1 VQGDADQHRNL
12 EGEAMRSSEHQPSAT
27 RTRAWLKA
35 RAVAV
40 ACCVVAVAAAVGGCG
55 GGGRAASTSTSTGAG
70 LAAEPAVRIL
80 AAAEAAIDQV
90 HSFHLQATAVIPGT
104 TVSEST
110 YLQLPGVATLA
121 EQNGSDTLDLRAIAG
136 RIYFRGNRAYY
147 ASTGVTGAELATLPG
162 RWVSA
167 TPAQLPTADGLL
179 ALTHP
184 ATLGLCLLG
193 QHLGTLSVG
202 GTASVDGR
210 RAVVLLDAGNLPG
223 SAPGRIYIAATGP
236 PLPLRLTRTGPARP
250 GGTSDAV
257 CDEPASQL
265 VSSSDEFITDV
276 NAPLTITA
284 PTGAVSLSSATQTAH
299 KGTGIVAVAVQTAHT
314 KLGTIGYRSYG
325 SGPPLV
331 LIMGYGGTM
340 ETWDPRFV
348 DTLAKHYRVVIFDNA
363 GVGDTQALASPLT
376 IDAMADQTSAL
387 IDSLGLGKP
396 DVLGWSMGGMIA
408 QALADKTPDPGSTAG
423 ALRDVPRN
431 RQGSAAVAGRDK
443 RALEHQPKNGGSRPV
458 PCQPGRGGRGVRGG
472 DRWIS
477 KRGRAIGRRHLGA
490 GERDKAMVGRRRPG
504 SRGNRR
510 DHRADARRGRHPRP
524 ARPSR
529 QQPRASEADPGS
541 KARALPRRR
550 TRVPVPGPNGLH
562 TGNRIVPGLSQLAD
576 QQPRQTK
583 TTERRSP

>member
-1 VQGDADQHRNL
+1 
-12 EGEAMRSSEHQPSAT
+12 MRSSRHQSSVT
-27 RTRAWLKA
+27 RTKAWLRA

-40 ACCVVAVAAAVGGCG
+40 ACCVVAVAAVIGGCG
-55 GGGRAASTSTSTGAG
+55 GGGRTTSRSTRTGAG
-70 LAAEPAVRIL
+70 LAAEPAARIL

-110 YLQLPGVATLA
+110 YLQLPGAATLT
-121 EQNGSDTLDLRAIAG
+121 EQNGSDTLDLRAIADT
-136 RIYFRGNRAYY
+136 IYFRGNRAYY

-202 GTASVDGR
+202 GTSSVDGR
-210 RAVVLLDAGNLPG
+210 PAVVLLDAGNLPG

-250 GGTSDAV
+250 GGTSNAV
-257 CDEPASQL
+257 CDQPASQV
-265 VSSSDEFITDV
+265 VSSSNESITDV
-276 NAPLTITA
+276 NTPLTITA
-284 PTGAVSLSSATQTAH
+284 PTGAVSLSSVTQTAH

-314 KLGTIGYRSYG
+314 KLGTVSYRSYG

-340 ETWDPRFV
+340 ESWDPRFV
-348 DTLAKHYRVVIFDNA
+348 DALAKHYRVVIFDNA
-363 GVGDTQALASPLT
+363 GVGDTHALASPLT

-387 IDSLGLGKP
+387 IDSLHLGKP

-408 QALADKTPDPGSTAG
+408 QALAVKHPTQVQRLVLSATFPGTGTVVQPTQAAINALSSTNPKTVAAALFPANQAAAAAAFGAAIAG
-423 ALRDVPRN
+423 YP
-431 RQGSAAVAGRDK
+431 SAAAPSAGVIT
-443 RALEHQPKNGGSRPV
+443 AQAS
-458 PCQPGRGGRGVRGG
+458 
-472 DRWIS
+472 
-477 KRGRAIGRRHLGA
+477 AIKQWW
-490 GERDKAMVGRRRPG
+490 D
-504 SRGNRR
+504 
-510 DHRADARRGRHPRP
+510 D
-524 ARPSR
+524 
-529 QQPRASEADPGS
+529 ADPAA
-541 KARALPRRR
+541 ARTAKITAPTLVAAGTLDRLDPVINSHALAKLIHGAKLVLYPDAGHAFLFQDE
-550 TRVPVPGPNGLH
+550 TAFIPVIESFL
-562 TGNRIVPGLSQLAD
+562 R
-576 QQPRQTK
+576 
-583 TTERRSP
+583 

>member
-1 VQGDADQHRNL
+1 
-12 EGEAMRSSEHQPSAT
+12 
-27 RTRAWLKA
+27 
-35 RAVAV
+35 VAV
-40 ACCVVAVAAAVGGCG
+40 ACCVVAVAAVIGGCG
-55 GGGRAASTSTSTGAG
+55 GGGRAASTSTSRGAG
-70 LAAEPAVRIL
+70 LAAEPAARIL

-110 YLQLPGVATLA
+110 YLQLPGVAALG

-147 ASTGVTGAELATLPG
+147 ASTGVTGAELARLPG

-167 TPAQLPTADGLL
+167 TPAQLPTAGGLL

-202 GTASVDGR
+202 GTASVGGR

-250 GGTSDAV
+250 GGTSDGV
-257 CDEPASQL
+257 CDEPVSQV

-284 PTGAVSLSSATQTAH
+284 PTGAVSLSSVTQTAH

-314 KLGTIGYRSYG
+314 KLGTVGYRSYG

-340 ETWDPRFV
+340 ESWDSRFV
-348 DTLAKHYRVVIFDNA
+348 DALAKHYRVVIFDNA
-363 GVGDTQALASPLT
+363 GVGDTHALASPLT

-387 IDSLGLGKP
+387 IDSLHLGKP

-408 QALADKTPDPGSTAG
+408 QALAVKHPTQVQRLVLSATFPGTGTVVQPTQAAINALSSTNPNTVAAALVPANQAAAAAAFGAAIAG
-423 ALRDVPRN
+423 YPSAAAP
-431 RQGSAAVAGRDK
+431 SAAVITAQ
-443 RALEHQPKNGGSRPV
+443 AS
-458 PCQPGRGGRGVRGG
+458 
-472 DRWIS
+472 
-477 KRGRAIGRRHLGA
+477 AIKQWW
-490 GERDKAMVGRRRPG
+490 D
-504 SRGNRR
+504 
-510 DHRADARRGRHPRP
+510 D
-524 ARPSR
+524 
-529 QQPRASEADPGS
+529 ADPAA
-541 KARALPRRR
+541 ARTAKITAPTLVADGTLDRLDPVINSHALAKLIHGAKLVLYPDAGHAFLFQDE
-550 TRVPVPGPNGLH
+550 TAFIPVIESFL
-562 TGNRIVPGLSQLAD
+562 R
-576 QQPRQTK
+576 
-583 TTERRSP
+583 

>member
-1 VQGDADQHRNL
+1 
-12 EGEAMRSSEHQPSAT
+12 MRSSEHQLSTT
-27 RTRAWLKA
+27 RTRASLKA
-35 RAVAV
+35 RAVAA

-55 GGGRAASTSTSTGAG
+55 GGSRAASRSTGTAAG
-70 LAAEPAVRIL
+70 LAAEPALRIL

-104 TVSEST
+104 TVLEST

-121 EQNGSDTLDLRAIAG
+121 EHNGSDTLDLRVIAG

-147 ASTGVTGAELATLPG
+147 TSIGVTGAELTRLPG

-202 GTASVDGR
+202 GTASVGGR
-210 RAVVLLDAGNLPG
+210 RAVVLLDAGNLPD

-236 PLPLRLTRTGPARP
+236 PLPLRLTRTGPTRP

-265 VSSSDEFITDV
+265 VSSSDEFITRV
-276 NAPLTITA
+276 NAPHAIAA
-284 PTGAVSLSSATQTAH
+284 PAGPVSLSRVTQATPNAS
-299 KGTGIVAVAVQTAHT
+299 GIVTVAVQTAHT
-314 KLGTIGYRSYG
+314 KLGTIGYRSLG
-325 SGPPLV
+325 SGAPLV

-348 DTLAKHYRVVIFDNA
+348 DALAKHYRVVIFDNA
-363 GVGDTQALASPLT
+363 GIGDTRALPAPLT
-376 IDAMADQTSAL
+376 INAMADQTSAL

-408 QALADKTPDPGSTAG
+408 QALAIRHPTQVHRLVLCATFPGTGKVVQPSQAAINALSSTNPKTVAADLFPANQTAAAAAFG
-423 ALRDVPRN
+423 AAIAEYPN
-431 RQGSAAVAGRDK
+431 AASPSAAV
-443 RALEHQPKNGGSRPV
+443 
-458 PCQPGRGGRGVRGG
+458 
-472 DRWIS
+472 IS
-477 KRGRAIGRRHLGA
+477 AQASAIKQWW
-490 GERDKAMVGRRRPG
+490 D
-504 SRGNRR
+504 
-510 DHRADARRGRHPRP
+510 D
-524 ARPSR
+524 
-529 QQPRASEADPGS
+529 ADPAAAGAAKIAAPTLIADGTVDRLDPVANS
-541 KARALPRRR
+541 HALARLIPEAKLVLYPDA
-550 TRVPVPGPNGLH
+550 GHAFLF
-562 TGNRIVPGLSQLAD
+562 QD
-576 QQPRQTK
+576 QTAFIPAI
-583 TTERRSP
+583 ESFLG

>member
-1 VQGDADQHRNL
+1 
-12 EGEAMRSSEHQPSAT
+12 MRSSEHQPSAT
-27 RTRAWLKA
+27 RTRGWLKA
-35 RAVAV
+35 RTVAV

-55 GGGRAASTSTSTGAG
+55 GGGRAASRSTSTGAG
-70 LAAEPAVRIL
+70 LAAEPAGRIL
-80 AAAEAAIDQV
+80 AATEAAIDQV

-167 TPAQLPTADGLL
+167 TPAQLPTAGGLL

-210 RAVVLLDAGNLPG
+210 RAVVLLDAGDRPG

-250 GGTSDAV
+250 GGTSDGV

-284 PTGAVSLSSATQTAH
+284 PTGAVSLSSATQPAY

-314 KLGTIGYRSYG
+314 KLGTVGYRSYG

-348 DTLAKHYRVVIFDNA
+348 DALAKHYRVVIFDNA
-363 GVGDTQALASPLT
+363 GVGNTQALPAPLT

-387 IDSLGLGKP
+387 IDSLHLGKP
-396 DVLGWSMGGMIA
+396 DVLGWSMGGIIA
-408 QALADKTPDPGSTAG
+408 QALAVKHPNQVQRLVLCATFPGTGNVVQPSQAAINALSSTNPKTVAADLFPANQTAAATAFG
-423 ALRDVPRN
+423 EAIAGYP
-431 RQGSAAVAGRDK
+431 SAAAPAAAV
-443 RALEHQPKNGGSRPV
+443 
-458 PCQPGRGGRGVRGG
+458 
-472 DRWIS
+472 IS
-477 KRGRAIGRRHLGA
+477 AQASAIKQWW
-490 GERDKAMVGRRRPG
+490 D
-504 SRGNRR
+504 
-510 DHRADARRGRHPRP
+510 D
-524 ARPSR
+524 
-529 QQPRASEADPGS
+529 ADP
-541 KARALPRRR
+541 AAPR
-550 TRVPVPGPNGLH
+550 TAEITAPTL
-562 TGNRIVPGLSQLAD
+562 LAD
-576 QQPRQTK
+576 GTLDRLDPVVNSHALAKLIQGAKLVLYPDAGHAFLFQDQTAFIPAI
-583 TTERRSP
+583 ESFLG

>member
-1 VQGDADQHRNL
+1 
-12 EGEAMRSSEHQPSAT
+12 
-27 RTRAWLKA
+27 
-35 RAVAV
+35 VAV

-55 GGGRAASTSTSTGAG
+55 GGGRAASRGTSTGAG
-70 LAAEPAVRIL
+70 LAGEPAARIL

-104 TVSEST
+104 TVLEST
-110 YLQLPGVATLA
+110 YLKLPGVATLA

-136 RIYFRGNRAYY
+136 TIYFRGNRAYY
-147 ASTGVTGAELATLPG
+147 ASSGVTGAELATLPG

-167 TPAQLPTADGLL
+167 TPAQLPTAGGLL

-202 GTASVDGR
+202 GTSSVDGR
-210 RAVVLLDAGNLPG
+210 RAVVLLDAGDLPG

-265 VSSSDEFITDV
+265 VSSSDEFITGV
-276 NAPLTITA
+276 NAPLIITA
-284 PTGAVSLSSATQTAH
+284 PTGAVSLSSATQAAH
-299 KGTGIVAVAVQTAHT
+299 KGTGIVAVAEQTART
-314 KLGTIGYRSYG
+314 KLGTVGYRSYG

-363 GVGDTQALASPLT
+363 GVGDTHALASPLT

-387 IDSLGLGKP
+387 IDSLHLGKP

-408 QALADKTPDPGSTAG
+408 QALAAKHPTQVRRLVLCATFPGTGKVVQPSQAAINALSSTNPKTVAADLFPASQAEAAAAFGAAIAG
-423 ALRDVPRN
+423 YPSAAAP
-431 RQGSAAVAGRDK
+431 SAAVIA
-443 RALEHQPKNGGSRPV
+443 AQAS
-458 PCQPGRGGRGVRGG
+458 
-472 DRWIS
+472 
-477 KRGRAIGRRHLGA
+477 AIKQWW
-490 GERDKAMVGRRRPG
+490 D
-504 SRGNRR
+504 
-510 DHRADARRGRHPRP
+510 D
-524 ARPSR
+524 
-529 QQPRASEADPGS
+529 ADPGA
-541 KARALPRRR
+541 ARTAEITAPTLVADGTLDRLDPVVNSYALAKVIQGAKLVLYPDA
-550 TRVPVPGPNGLH
+550 GHAFLF
-562 TGNRIVPGLSQLAD
+562 QD
-576 QQPRQTK
+576 QTAFIPAI
-583 TTERRSP
+583 ESFLG